1 MDNVPIQPIVASNCK
16 RGSAAGGD
24 QTAKDALDF
33 LSALKPTPGLTP
45 RFHKRLSSE
54 SASIVHAEVPHLAG
68 QAAAVDAQ
76 LARNEAKL
84 EAEVLELRR
93 KNRTLTSTLAK
104 IQLAQRRGGG
114 EGAAFEVGGA
124 GKKKVAPTKATAS
137 PGRRNLPPP
146 PPSASAA
153 RPSTAPS
160 ANGRRANIASRSAS
174 RTPSSPQMSSNPV
187 EVAAPAVLKSTKR
200 TGRGREGRRRSLP
213 KGPPA
218 IESTAL
224 APLELDGSSLA
235 TTPGRRPASNRLFST
250 EDMGALDLAL
260 HIGT

>member
-1 MDNVPIQPIVASNCK
+1 MDNVPIQPIVASK

-68 QAAAVDAQ
+68 QADAQ

-93 KNRTLTSTLAK
+93 KNRTLTSMLAK

-124 GKKKVAPTKATAS
+124 GKKKVALTKATAS

-160 ANGRRANIASRSAS
+160 ANGHRASIASRSAS

-187 EVAAPAVLKSTKR
+187 EAAAPAVLQSTKR

-218 IESTAL
+218 IKSTTL
-224 APLELDGSSLA
+224 APLALDGSSLA
-235 TTPGRRPASNRLFST
+235 TIPGRRTASNRLFST